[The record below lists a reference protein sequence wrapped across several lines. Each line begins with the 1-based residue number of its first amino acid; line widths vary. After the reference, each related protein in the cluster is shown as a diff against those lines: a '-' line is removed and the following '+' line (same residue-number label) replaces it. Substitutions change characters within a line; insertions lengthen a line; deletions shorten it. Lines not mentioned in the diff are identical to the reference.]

1 MAGCTAL
8 SVEHRSE
15 VLAEVKRI
23 ASLGLK
29 ELQALWLERR
39 GRPTKLQS
47 VEFLRYMLAWEVQ
60 AKAYGGLSPGTV
72 RQLRQYHER
81 FERDPSWT
89 PSPILDLKPGTTLT
103 RRWKGTEYRV
113 RVLDDGFEY
122 AGQRYTNLS
131 EIARLITGTRWSG
144 PLFFGLRKP

>member
-1 MAGCTAL
+1 M
-8 SVEHRSE
+8 SVEHRPE
-15 VLAEVKRI
+15 VEAEVRRI
-23 ASLGLK
+23 AGLGLK

-39 GRPTKLQS
+39 GRPTRLQS

-60 AKAYGGLSPGTV
+60 ARAYGGLSPETV
-72 RQLRQYHER
+72 RQLKQLHER
-81 FERDPSWT
+81 FERDPAYT

-113 RVLDDGFEY
+113 KVLDDGFQY
-122 AGQRYTNLS
+122 AGQRFTTLS

-144 PLFFGLRKP
+144 PLFFGLRKPGR

>member
-1 MAGCTAL
+1 M
-8 SVEHRSE
+8 SVEHRPE

-47 VEFLRYMLAWEVQ
+47 AEFLRYMLAWEVQ
-60 AKAYGGLSPGTV
+60 AEAYGGLSPETV
-72 RQLRQYHER
+72 RQLKQFHKR
-81 FERDPSWT
+81 FERDPTYT
-89 PSPILDLKPGTTLT
+89 PSPTLDLKPGTTLT

-113 RVLDDGFEY
+113 KVLEDGFQY
-122 AGQRYTNLS
+122 AGQRFISLS
-131 EIARLITGTRWSG
+131 EIARVITGTRWSG
-144 PLFFGLRKP
+144 PLFFGLRKQ

>member
-1 MAGCTAL
+1 L
-8 SVEHRSE
+8 FVEHRPE
-15 VLAEVKRI
+15 TLAEVKRI

-29 ELQALWLERR
+29 ELQALWLEQR
-39 GRPTKLQS
+39 GQPTKMQS

-60 AKAYGGLSPGTV
+60 AKAYGGLSADTV
-72 RQLRQYHER
+72 RQLKQLYER
-81 FERDPSWT
+81 FERDPSYT
-89 PSPILDLKPGTTLT
+89 PSPVHDLKPGTTLT

-113 RVLDDGFEY
+113 KVLEDGFQY
-122 AGQRYTNLS
+122 AGQRFPTLS

>member
-1 MAGCTAL
+1 M
-8 SVEHRSE
+8 
-15 VLAEVKRI
+15 AEVKHI

-29 ELQALWLERR
+29 ELQALWLQRR

-60 AKAYGGLSPGTV
+60 AKAYGGLSSDTV
-72 RQLRQYHER
+72 RQLKQLHER
-81 FERDPSWT
+81 FERDPAYT

-113 RVLDDGFEY
+113 KVLDDGFHY
-122 AGQRYTNLS
+122 AGQRFTTLS

-144 PLFFGLRKP
+144 PLFFGLRKPGR